1 MAGLFWPL
9 AARYAPRPNATAGS
23 TTATTTAT
31 TTAKPDTGK
40 EGK

>member
-23 TTATTTAT
+23 TTATTTA
-31 TTAKPDTGK
+31 KPDTGK